1 MQIFKCYSSK
11 LANYLTKLGFE
22 IIGIEANMKKPWL
35 DVFLFEDSVALRIAF
50 DKYCLQ

>member
-11 LANYLTKLGFE
+11 LAYYFNKLGFRM
-22 IIGIEANMKKPWL
+22 IGTEPNMKKPWL
-35 DVFLFEDSVALRIAF
+35 DVFLYEDTTELRQAF